1 MGISMHPGV
10 HDWEHRMFLADD
22 DKKRDD
28 KDDFCDK
35 ENIAEKGIIS
45 RNSISDSIRRKV
57 PFEQELPDTGSIKDY
72 KRKASMPAMRA
83 PATHVGSRWGQD
95 LSEGKVGSVDVKDPC
110 KEARNSA
117 HRGLGR
123 NGGLEDS
130 NLCGATKILM
140 SKPQS
145 SWFHTGG
152 WWPSGAGWGASQEEA
167 PAASSAA
174 PTYQPAP
181 ESPAPMPETEPA
193 TSSGAAHTQWESWN
207 EVVDADKKRIVME
220 ALQKKPFWLRH
231 MESEAVR
238 KSVDADNKRIAI
250 EATQK
255 IEKQRD
261 DLRALQA
268 GSNRWAARKEPASE
282 EKDGFTFLVPEPE
295 RLLL

>member
-1 MGISMHPGV
+1 MGH
-10 HDWEHRMFLADD
+10 
-22 DKKRDD
+22 
-28 KDDFCDK
+28 
-35 ENIAEKGIIS
+35 IAEKGFIS

-72 KRKASMPAMRA
+72 KRKASMSAMRTS
-83 PATHVGSRWGQD
+83 ATHVGSRWGQD
-95 LSEGKVGSVDVKDPC
+95 LSEGKVGSVDVRDPC

-130 NLCGATKILM
+130 ILCGATKIIM

-152 WWPSGAGWGASQEEA
+152 WWPSGTRWGASQEEA

-174 PTYQPAP
+174 PAYQPAP

-193 TSSGAAHTQWESWN
+193 TSSGAAHTQWESWD

-231 MESEAVR
+231 KESEAVR
-238 KSVDADNKRIAI
+238 ESVDAH
-250 EATQK
+250 
-255 IEKQRD
+255 
-261 DLRALQA
+261 
-268 GSNRWAARKEPASE
+268 
-282 EKDGFTFLVPEPE
+282 
-295 RLLL
+295 